1 MLILVQDSITA
12 VNSEEVTPADVKKS
26 EKSLLTIKKQMTE
39 LIELYESGQLETIK
53 RQDAPLSIKLIP
65 NSDRI

>member
-1 MLILVQDSITA
+1 MLILVKDSITA